1 MTTEKKLNIKHK
13 TVYTYDTDAWLSPQK
28 ILLSPSLRRY
38 FHILSYESR
47 VTPKPQGVNYRLDM
61 EGNLFQ
67 QVWFSQPTDKLEID
81 IETTISTADFNPF
94 EFIIDKA
101 FEQRN
106 DGGEITFNY
115 PSEKQPFLI
124 PFLNNTGKPEIH
136 EVAREFKSK
145 SQDTVSF
152 LVDLTAYV
160 HQLCKHIIREAP
172 GVWAPEKTLKEAK
185 GSCRDLAWLLINILR
200 SEGLAS
206 RFVSGYAYNPKLE
219 ENHELHAWVEAFC
232 PGAGWI
238 GLDPSLGLLTDAFY
252 IPLAA
257 SFLPELTLPVIGS
270 FTGASHS
277 TLESYVEIKELV

>member
-1 MTTEKKLNIKHK
+1 MSTEKKLNIRHK
-13 TVYTYDTDAWLSPQK
+13 TVYTYDNNALLSPQK

-38 FHILSYESR
+38 FHILSYESQ
-47 VTPKPQGVNYRLDM
+47 VFPQPQGENNRLDM

-67 QVWFSQPTDKLEID
+67 QVWFSQPTNKLEID
-81 IETTISTADFNPF
+81 IETNISTADFNPF
-94 EFIIDKA
+94 EFIIDKT
-101 FEQRN
+101 FELRN
-106 DGGEITFNY
+106 NVGEITFNY
-115 PSEKQPFLI
+115 PPEKQPFLL
-124 PFLNNTGKPEIH
+124 PFLNNADKPEIN
-136 EVAREFKSK
+136 EVAKEFKSK

-172 GVWAPEKTLKEAK
+172 GIWAPEKTLNEAK

-257 SFLPELTLPVIGS
+257 SFLPELTLPVVGS
-270 FTGASHS
+270 FIGATSS
-277 TLESYVEIKELV
+277 KLESYVEIKEV